1 MRFIQSVLYFLPLAY
16 FNCWII
22 ADLPQLSSIDPIEFD
37 EVSQKLVAR
46 GDALFEFDSIKV
58 RADQIT
64 FDKKNKLLDAS
75 GNINFTSKNHRLLS
89 DGFVYEVD
97 GKSFSID
104 NIKYGHWPYFIS
116 AKSGGGSLES
126 IDLNKATFYY
136 GEPNKF
142 GPNIRAVAISINN
155 RDNAKNIAFK
165 KVTFKLGN
173 VPIFYIPK
181 LKYSMDYN
189 PFLLASKVGYSGDFG
204 AYFKSLLLLPVNQ
217 WLKVGLNL
225 DYYSERGWLLGPAAH
240 YYKQGDNY
248 SIKGAISHAAIDD
261 QAAIGDLGVD
271 SRNNPID
278 PERHYTL
285 VQHKQI
291 HGDNLTLSL
300 QVDDLSDSEII
311 RDFKEDIYLSN
322 LSPLS
327 YFEANYINNQLAFG
341 SFVNFDYDHYARIRE
356 RLPEISVTYLPSNIG
371 NSKFFHKGKISY
383 SEFKEATLDTQ
394 FSSALDTLE
403 YSNYD
408 ASYSATGAF
417 IYKNRLRISPKLQVK
432 FSNFTLADNADPNL
446 LQFDQDYGFLL
457 YGLDLESEYQALY
470 PTKNSIWG
478 IDGLRHLFK
487 PSISF
492 RNIKAIDQDSE
503 PFTPLFSNPS
513 FSMPFT
519 DLDNHR
525 DIESIDELL
534 MTRLNLK
541 NYFQTRLPKFGSTN
555 LMELNLTAD
564 FYHRYAYRQSS
575 IVKLNKNAIWAEYAL
590 NPAPWLKLQLASR
603 IKTEDA
609 KLNENKFRLTLL
621 DAEQWQ
627 LGLSTYFIENIANQ
641 FSLDYFLKIN
651 ENIRFTSLLRGNITD
666 SEITRFRVGIDSISK
681 SSWKTT
687 YSLNYR
693 KDLRRENKLS
703 FDLGF
708 ELLPY

>member
-1 MRFIQSVLYFLPLAY
+1 MRFIQSVLYFLALAY
-16 FNCWII
+16 FNCLII

-89 DGFVYEVD
+89 DGFVYDVD
-97 GKSFSID
+97 NKSFSID

-116 AKSGGGSLES
+116 AQSGDGSLEY

-136 GEPNKF
+136 GEPNRF
-142 GPNIRAVAISINN
+142 SPNIRAGAISINN
-155 RDNAKNIAFK
+155 RESTRDIAFK

-173 VPIFYIPK
+173 IPIFYIPK
-181 LKYSMDYN
+181 LKYSMGYN
-189 PFLLASKVGYSGDFG
+189 PFLLASSIGYSGDYG
-204 AYFKSLLLLPVNQ
+204 AYFKSLLLLPLNQ

-240 YYKQGDNY
+240 YYKQGDDY
-248 SIKGAISHAAIDD
+248 LIKGAISYAAIDD
-261 QAAIGDLGVD
+261 QGVLGVD
-271 SRNNPID
+271 SRNKQID
-278 PERHYTL
+278 PDRYYTL

-300 QVDDLSDSEII
+300 QVNDLSDSEMI

-327 YFEANYINNQLAFG
+327 YFEASYIQDQLALG
-341 SFVNFDYDHYARIRE
+341 SFVHFDYDTYARVRE
-356 RLPEISVTYLPSNIG
+356 RLPELSITYLPSNIG
-371 NSKFFHKGKISY
+371 DSKFFHKGKVSY
-383 SEFKEATLDTQ
+383 SEFKEATLDTH

-408 ASYSATGAF
+408 ASYSASGAF

-432 FSNFTLADNADPNL
+432 FSNFNLDSDNNPAL
-446 LQFDQDYGFLL
+446 VQFDQDYGFLL

-470 PTKNSIWG
+470 PTVNSIWG
-478 IDGLRHLFK
+478 INGLRHLFK
-487 PSISF
+487 PSVSF
-492 RNIKAIDQDSE
+492 RNIRAINQGNE
-503 PFTPLFSNPS
+503 LFTPLFRSPS
-513 FSMPFT
+513 FSMPFS

-525 DIESIDELL
+525 DLESIDELL
-534 MTRLNLK
+534 MTRLSFK
-541 NYFQTRLPKFGSTN
+541 NFFQTRLPKFGSAN

-564 FYHRYAYRQSS
+564 FYHRYAYNQSS
-575 IVKLNKNAIWAEYAL
+575 IIELNKNAIWAEYAI
-590 NPAPWLKLQLASR
+590 NPAPWLKLQLSSR

-621 DAEQWQ
+621 DAERWQ
-627 LGLSTYFIENIANQ
+627 VGLSTYYIQNIANQ
-641 FSLDYFLKIN
+641 MSLDYFFKIN
-651 ENIRFTSLLRGNITD
+651 ENLRLTSLLRGNITD
-666 SEITRFRVGIDSISK
+666 SEITRFRVGVDTISK
-681 SSWKTT
+681 SHWKTT
-687 YSLNYR
+687 YSVNYR

-708 ELLPY
+708 ELLAY